1 MRHPCSVP
9 WIADTPAADGRP
21 PEPPDL
27 PAPHPPYR
35 RGRSAAAIRVVF
47 ATLGVIS
54 LVIGI
59 VGLVI
64 PLVPTTVF
72 LLVAAACFARSS
84 ERLHRWLLGQPMF
97 GPIIATW
104 QRSRAF
110 PPGIKRRAL
119 VAVAIAFAISIAL
132 VDSWVLRAGL
142 LGLGLAVSILIA
154 RIPTVDPGAATP
166 TGPTPVPK
174 TEPSVPPR

>member
-1 MRHPCSVP
+1 MRHPWSVP
-9 WIADTPAADGRP
+9 WTADTPAAAGRP
-21 PEPPDL
+21 TESPGL
-27 PAPHPPYR
+27 PAPRPPHR
-35 RGRSAAAIRVVF
+35 RGLSAAAIRVVF
-47 ATLGVIS
+47 ATVGVIS

-59 VGLVI
+59 VGLFI

-97 GPIIATW
+97 GPMIATW

-119 VAVAIAFAISIAL
+119 VAVAIAFAISIVL

-142 LGLGLAVSILIA
+142 VGLGLTVSILIA
-154 RIPTVDPGAATP
+154 RIPTVDPGATTP
-166 TGPTPVPK
+166 AGPTPLPDAESDVPHG
-174 TEPSVPPR
+174 